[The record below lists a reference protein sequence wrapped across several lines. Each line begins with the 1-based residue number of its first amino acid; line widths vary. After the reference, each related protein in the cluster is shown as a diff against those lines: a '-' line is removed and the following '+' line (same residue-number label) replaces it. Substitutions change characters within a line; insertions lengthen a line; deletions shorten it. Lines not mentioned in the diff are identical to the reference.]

1 MLSIIVAIAKNNVI
15 GNDNKLIWHISEDL
29 KRFKEITSG
38 KTIVMGRKTFESL
51 PGVLPNRKHII
62 LTRDKNF
69 KVNSECVEIIYDFDK
84 LLNKYK
90 NSDDEVFIIG
100 GGEIYKQLLPYSNK
114 LYLTKINKDFDGDTY
129 FPQINYNDFKIDYE
143 SDVITD
149 EKSGLEYKFINLS
162 KLS

>member
-69 KVNSECVEIIYDFDK
+69 KVNSECIEIIYDFDE
-84 LLNKYK
+84 LVSKYK
-90 NSDDEVFIIG
+90 NSDTEVFIIG
-100 GGEIYKQLLPYSNK
+100 GGEIYKQLLPHTNK

-129 FPQINYNDFKIDYE
+129 FPQINYDDFKVDYK
-143 SDVITD
+143 SDIIID
-149 EKSGLEYKFINLS
+149 EKSKLEYNFINLS
-162 KLS
+162 RLS

>member
-69 KVNSECVEIIYDFDK
+69 KVNSECVEIIYDFDE

-90 NSDDEVFIIG
+90 NSDTEVFIIG
-100 GGEIYKQLLPYSNK
+100 GGEIYKQLLPHTNK

-129 FPQINYNDFKIDYE
+129 FPQINYDDFKVDYK
-143 SDVITD
+143 SDIIID
-149 EKSGLEYKFINLS
+149 EKSKLEYNFINLS
-162 KLS
+162 RLS

>member
-69 KVNSECVEIIYDFDK
+69 KVNSECVEIIYDFDE

-143 SDVITD
+143 SYVMTD
-149 EKSGLEYKFINLS
+149 EKSKLEYNFINLS
-162 KLS
+162 RLS

>member
-69 KVNSECVEIIYDFDK
+69 KVNSECVEIIYDFDE
-84 LLNKYK
+84 LLGKYK
-90 NSDDEVFIIG
+90 NSDTEVFIIG
-100 GGEIYKQLLPYSNK
+100 GGEIYKQLLPHTNK

-129 FPQINYNDFKIDYE
+129 FPQINYDDFKVDYK
-143 SDVITD
+143 SDIIID
-149 EKSGLEYKFINLS
+149 EKSKLEYNFINLS
-162 KLS
+162 RLS

>member
-69 KVNSECVEIIYDFDK
+69 KVNSECVEIIYDFDE

-149 EKSGLEYKFINLS
+149 EKSKLEYIFINLS
-162 KLS
+162 RLS

>member
-69 KVNSECVEIIYDFDK
+69 KINSECVEIIYDFDK

>member
-69 KVNSECVEIIYDFDK
+69 KVNSECVEIIYDFDE

-90 NSDDEVFIIG
+90 NSDTEVFIIG
-100 GGEIYKQLLPYSNK
+100 GGEIYKQLLPHTNK

-129 FPQINYNDFKIDYE
+129 FPQINYDDFKVDYK
-143 SDVITD
+143 SDLITD
-149 EKSGLEYKFINLS
+149 EKSKLEYNFINLS
-162 KLS
+162 RLS

>member
-69 KVNSECVEIIYDFDK
+69 KVNSECVEIIYDFDE
-84 LLNKYK
+84 LLSKYK
-90 NSDDEVFIIG
+90 NSDTEIFIIG
-100 GGEIYKQLLPYSNK
+100 GGEIYKQLLPHTHK

-129 FPQINYNDFKIDYE
+129 FPQINYDDFKVDYE
-143 SDVITD
+143 SDIITD
-149 EKSGLEYKFINLS
+149 EKSKLEYNFINLS
-162 KLS
+162 RLS

>member
-69 KVNSECVEIIYDFDK
+69 KVNSECVEIIYDFDE
-84 LLNKYK
+84 LVSKYK
-90 NSDDEVFIIG
+90 NSNTEVFIIG
-100 GGEIYKQLLPYSNK
+100 GGEIYKQLLPHTNK

-129 FPQINYNDFKIDYE
+129 FPQINYDDFKVDYK
-143 SDVITD
+143 SDIIID
-149 EKSGLEYKFINLS
+149 EKSKLEYNFINLS
-162 KLS
+162 RLS

>member
-69 KVNSECVEIIYDFDK
+69 KVNSECVEIIYDFDE
-84 LLNKYK
+84 LLSKYK
-90 NSDDEVFIIG
+90 NSDTEVFIIG
-100 GGEIYKQLLPYSNK
+100 GGEIYKQLLPHTNK

-129 FPQINYNDFKIDYE
+129 FPQINYDDFKVDYK
-143 SDVITD
+143 SDIIID
-149 EKSGLEYKFINLS
+149 EKSKLEYNFINLS
-162 KLS
+162 RLS

>member
-69 KVNSECVEIIYDFDK
+69 KVSSECVEIIYDFDE
-84 LLNKYK
+84 LLSKYK
-90 NSDDEVFIIG
+90 NSDTEVFIIG
-100 GGEIYKQLLPYSNK
+100 GGEIYKQLLPHTHK

-129 FPQINYNDFKIDYE
+129 FPQINYDDFKVDYE
-143 SDVITD
+143 SDIITD
-149 EKSGLEYKFINLS
+149 EKSKLEYNFINLS
-162 KLS
+162 RLS

>member
-15 GNDNKLIWHISEDL
+15 GSDNKLIWHISEDL

-51 PGVLPNRKHII
+51 PGVLPNRKHVI

-69 KVNSECVEIIYDFDK
+69 KVNSECVEIIYDFEE
-84 LLNKYK
+84 LLNKYN

-100 GGEIYKQLLPYSNK
+100 GGETYKQLLPYSNK
-114 LYLTKINKDFDGDTY
+114 LYLTKINKDFNGDTY
-129 FPQINYNDFKIDYE
+129 FPQINYDDFKVDYE

-149 EKSGLEYKFINLS
+149 EKSRLEYNFINLS
-162 KLS
+162 RLS

>member
-69 KVNSECVEIIYDFDK
+69 KVNSECVEIIYDFDE

-90 NSDDEVFIIG
+90 NSDNEVFIIG

-162 KLS
+162 RLS

>member
-69 KVNSECVEIIYDFDK
+69 KVKSECVEIIYDFDE

-149 EKSGLEYKFINLS
+149 EKSKLEYNFINLS
-162 KLS
+162 RLS